1 MSIISING
9 TQLDEQPSGL
19 NEMWASI
26 GTTQTSINGNK
37 QRTGFAGR
45 KKVVMSWNFAKPET
59 VRFFKALEDAVNAVS
74 YANDNSGIYGGA
86 VAFSGIISVNAGEYQ
101 RGGSQFTKLTVTI
114 EEGEAYSA

>member
-1 MSIISING
+1 MS
-9 TQLDEQPSGL
+9 
-19 NEMWASI
+19 
-26 GTTQTSINGNK
+26 
-37 QRTGFAGR
+37 
-45 KKVVMSWNFAKPET
+45 
-59 VRFFKALEDAVNAVS
+59 AVS